1 VRLQV
6 RLIKYNG
13 GSLLKAVIIRFKE
26 LYMILFYITSYV
38 FLISGDL
45 HASERALKATRASLS
60 GAWEPSLTRTMCFVL
75 NGYKQILSNLRHRY
89 ALWNLYISSEA
100 EYMHICMMW
109 AWSIRQYWVWRSD
122 QRRSG
127 LPYTSVGKRT
137 LASHA
142 YSIRSFLRWYWV
154 RVHYKMCDRNE
165 GSAYS
170 RKPCLAIS
178 MMLLLPKHPV
188 SSLK

>member
-1 VRLQV
+1 MRLQV

-109 AWSIRQYWVWRSD
+109 AWSIRQYWV
-122 QRRSG
+122 
-127 LPYTSVGKRT
+127 
-137 LASHA
+137 
-142 YSIRSFLRWYWV
+142 
-154 RVHYKMCDRNE
+154 
-165 GSAYS
+165 
-170 RKPCLAIS
+170 
-178 MMLLLPKHPV
+178 
-188 SSLK
+188 